1 MTRTDETPRENRDP
15 EMGRGLRLGRIFGVE
30 LVADWSLAIIFTL
43 IAVSL
48 SAGVFPAWHPD
59 WSPAL
64 SWTVGIL
71 AALFFFASIAAHEM
85 AHAVVG
91 RSQGIPVRRI
101 TLFIFGGMAHMEGNA
116 PSPRAE
122 FLMAAVGPVTS
133 LGIGIVAT
141 ALGLALAGPAA
152 SAEELVRQAS
162 PAATLLLWLGPINII
177 LAIFNFIPGF
187 PLDGGRV
194 LRAILWWAT
203 GDQRRATRWS
213 AAAGQGFAW
222 FLMGT
227 GVLMALGFPVPLLGP
242 GLIGGLWLILIGWF
256 LNNAARFGYRQL
268 LVEEALRDVAVR
280 DLMRPVVTTADDL
293 SLDRFVHEHLMTSDQ
308 HAFPVEHHGRLA
320 GLISLVDLRAVP
332 RERWPSV
339 TVGEVMVPASRLT
352 TLAPGEPA
360 TTAFRHLGQ
369 YHQVPVVEDGQVQGM
384 VRRED
389 MARWLALRSEEAR
402 P

>member
-1 MTRTDETPRENRDP
+1 MTRTDEQPRERRDP
-15 EMGRGLRLGRIFGVE
+15 EGGRGLRLGTILGVE

-48 SAGVFPAWHPD
+48 SVGVFPAWHPE

-71 AALFFFASIAAHEM
+71 AAVFFFASIAAHEM

-101 TLFIFGGMAHMEGNA
+101 TLFVFGGMAHMEGNA

-133 LGIGIVAT
+133 LAIGVVAT

-162 PAATLLLWLGPINII
+162 PAATLLLWLGPINVI
-177 LAIFNFIPGF
+177 LAVFNLIPGF

-194 LRAILWWAT
+194 LRALLWWLT
-203 GDQRRATRWS
+203 GNERRATRWS

-222 FLMGT
+222 FLIAT
-227 GVLMALGFPVPLLGP
+227 GVLMAIGFPVPLLGP

-256 LNNAARFGYRQL
+256 LNNAARFGYKQL
-268 LVEEALRDVAVR
+268 VVQESLRDVSVR
-280 DLMRPVVTTADDL
+280 DLMRPAATTADDI
-293 SLDRFVHEHLMTSDQ
+293 SLDRFVHEHFMASDQ

-320 GLISLVDLRAVP
+320 GLISIVDLRAVP
-332 RERWPSV
+332 RDRWSSV
-339 TVGEVMVPASRLT
+339 SVGEVMVPAARLT
-352 TLAPGEPA
+352 TLAPDDPA
-360 TTAFRHLGQ
+360 TEAFRHLGQ
-369 YHQVPVVEDGQVQGM
+369 YNQVPVVEDGHLQGM

-389 MARWLALRSEEAR
+389 MAKWLALRAEGAK